1 VRPNPRV
8 DTLTSRT
15 FVRADGG
22 QSNSMATTSTR
33 NGNTA
38 PTIDTGDLAQLEA
51 GRNLVVQ
58 QLNEAHATEQAL
70 VTTLTAHISMTPKGS
85 YRTLLERHLEETR
98 EQSQAI
104 QRRLGELNQG
114 SNIIAAGTGLVE
126 SLIGQV
132 LALSKG
138 PFDLLRG
145 KSGEEKL
152 LKNAKDE
159 CATEALE
166 IATYDSL
173 ITLARA
179 VGDETTAK
187 LAETHR
193 AQEERMLEGL
203 REHIPVLTQAT
214 VLAQAGGKPSYD
226 IGSTGA
232 ADTVKSA
239 RKRAEK
245 TVKDATGRGS
255 SSSSSRTRRSSSG
268 GSSSS

>member
-1 VRPNPRV
+1 
-8 DTLTSRT
+8 
-15 FVRADGG
+15 
-22 QSNSMATTSTR
+22 MATTSNR
-33 NGNTA
+33 NGGSAA
-38 PTIDTGDLAQLEA
+38 PTIDTSDLAQLEA
-51 GRNLVVQ
+51 GRNLVIQ
-58 QLNEAHATEQAL
+58 QLNEAHATESAL

-85 YRTLLERHLEETR
+85 YRTLLERHLKETR
-98 EQSQAI
+98 DQGEAI
-104 QRRLGELNQG
+104 ERRLGELGAG
-114 SNIIAAGTGLVE
+114 SSIVATGAGLVE

-166 IATYDSL
+166 IATYDAL
-173 ITLARA
+173 ITTARA

-187 LAETHR
+187 LAEKHLE
-193 AQEERMLEGL
+193 QEERMLAGL

-245 TVKDATGRGS
+245 TVKAATGNDES
-255 SSSSSRTRRSSSG
+255 SPSRTRRSSG
-268 GSSSS
+268 TRSS

>member
-1 VRPNPRV
+1 
-8 DTLTSRT
+8 
-15 FVRADGG
+15 
-22 QSNSMATTSTR
+22 MATTSTR
-33 NGNTA
+33 NGSASTA

-51 GRNLVVQ
+51 GRNLVIQ

-85 YRTLLERHLEETR
+85 YRTLLERHLQETR
-98 EQSQAI
+98 DQSQAI
-104 QRRLGELNQG
+104 QRRLGELNAG
-114 SNIIAAGTGLVE
+114 SNLIAAGTGLLE

-145 KSGEEKL
+145 KSGEEKI

-187 LAETHR
+187 LAERHR
-193 AQEERMLEGL
+193 EQEERMLEGL
-203 REHIPVLTQAT
+203 REHIPMLTQAT
-214 VLAQAGGKPSYD
+214 VLAQAGGRPSYD
-226 IGSTGA
+226 LGSTGA

-245 TVKDATGRGS
+245 TVKNATGSGSS
-255 SSSSSRTRRSSSG
+255 SSSSSRTRRSG
-268 GSSSS
+268 GGRSSS

>member
-1 VRPNPRV
+1 M
-8 DTLTSRT
+8 DSI
-15 FVRADGG
+15 D
-22 QSNSMATTSTR
+22 R
-33 NGNTA
+33 NDPEQYQAAKG
-38 PTIDTGDLAQLEA
+38 ILIQY
-51 GRNLVVQ
+51 
-58 QLNEAHATEQAL
+58 LNEAHATESAL

-85 YRTLLERHLEETR
+85 YRTILERHLRETQR
-98 EQSQAI
+98 QTEAI
-104 QRRLGELNQG
+104 ERRLGELGAG
-114 SNIIAAGTGLVE
+114 SSIVATGTGLLQ

-138 PFDLLRG
+138 PVDVLRG

-166 IATYDSL
+166 IATYDGL
-173 ITLARA
+173 IALARA
-179 VGDETTAK
+179 VGDEKTAK
-187 LAETHR
+187 LAEKHLE
-193 AQEERMLEGL
+193 QEERMLAGL

-226 IGSTGA
+226 LGSTGA

-245 TVKDATGRGS
+245 TVKDATGSG
-255 SSSSSRTRRSSSG
+255 SSSSRTRRTSGTRSS
-268 GSSSS
+268 